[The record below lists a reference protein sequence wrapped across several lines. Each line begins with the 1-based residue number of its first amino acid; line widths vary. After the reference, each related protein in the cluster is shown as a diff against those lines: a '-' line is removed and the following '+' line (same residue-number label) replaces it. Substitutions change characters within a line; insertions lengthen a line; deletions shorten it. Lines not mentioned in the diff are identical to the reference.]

1 MHVATLH
8 SPQVLYFLAF
18 ATGLGWPVLLD
29 EGVGRCVRGT
39 LSTGL
44 GSRW

>member
-8 SPQVLYFLAF
+8 FPQLMYFLAF
-18 ATGLGWPVLLD
+18 ATVMGWPVLLD
-29 EGVGRCVRGT
+29 EGVGTAVRGT
-39 LSTGL
+39 LRTGM